1 MEIAPQKGFITE
13 RPNVQQG
20 QYGPYATV
28 KFATYKTVK
37 KEDGS
42 FGKKPIYW
50 IGLAGK
56 QAAQALMNAVDGS
69 EIFIAS
75 GSIES
80 EKQQDG
86 TYRNN
91 IRLNEVYLT
100 GGMVGQN
107 RQQQYQQ
114 PQGNQYQQGQQGQM
128 FPQQGTQFQGN
139 NGGQFQAPPPQVG
152 MQPNTDTSD
161 LPF

>member
-1 MEIAPQKGFITE
+1 MEIAPQKGFI
-13 RPNVQQG
+13 RKKPNVQQG

-28 KFATYKTVK
+28 EFATYKTVK
-37 KEDGS
+37 NQDGS
-42 FGKKPIYW
+42 FGKKSLYW

-56 QAAQALMNAVDGS
+56 QAAQVLMNAVDGS

-75 GSIES
+75 GTIES

-86 TYRNN
+86 SYRNN

-100 GGMVGQN
+100 GNVVGQN
-107 RQQQYQQ
+107 RQQQPQQQ
-114 PQGNQYQQGQQGQM
+114 PQGNQYQQGQM
-128 FPQQGTQFQGN
+128 FSQQGTQFQN
-139 NGGQFQAPPPQVG
+139 QQGGQFQAPPTNA
-152 MQPNTDTSD
+152 MQPNTDDHGD